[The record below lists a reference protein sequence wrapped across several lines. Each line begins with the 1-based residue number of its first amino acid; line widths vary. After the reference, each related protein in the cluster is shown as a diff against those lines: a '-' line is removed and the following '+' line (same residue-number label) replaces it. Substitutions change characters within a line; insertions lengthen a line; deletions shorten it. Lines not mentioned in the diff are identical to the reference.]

1 MKGRSITIN
10 LLALGSLLA
19 LVAGLAL
26 AQGPGPESGA
36 GLQADLGTEFTYQG
50 RLIDGDSPANGD
62 YDFLFILY
70 DAQAG
75 GSQVG
80 GIEDPEDVAVTE
92 GLFTVALDFGSA
104 AFNGQARWL
113 EIGVRPWDSTG
124 DYTPLSP
131 RQELTAAP
139 YALYARGAPWGGLT
153 GVPAGFADGT
163 DDDTT
168 YTEGAGLVLIDG
180 QFAVDTGLIQA
191 RVTGECT
198 GGNAIRI
205 IHADG
210 TVTCEPVS
218 GGAGDITAVHA
229 GDGLTG
235 GGTIGEVTLSADLA
249 GTGSATSVARSDHE
263 HDADYVNEG
272 QGDSVTT
279 GMIVNAT
286 VLADDLRDGA
296 ALAEILD
303 DDGPG
308 SGLNADLLDGE
319 HASAFASASHDHD
332 KRYYTR
338 TQLQTSG
345 SASVHWDNLTSVP
358 GGFADGVDDDELGGL
373 SCSSGQV
380 AKWNGIRE
388 QWQCGDDQTGA
399 GGDFWSLA
407 GNAGTTSSNF
417 LGTTDNQALEL
428 RVNNARALRLEP
440 DATSPNVIGGYSGN
454 SVTTGV
460 MGATISG
467 GGNSDHL
474 NQVTENYGTVGGG
487 RGNTANNWYATTGG
501 GLDNAATGD
510 SATVGGGQNNSAAG
524 KVGTV
529 GGGQS
534 NATSSSYATVSGGF
548 DNEASG
554 GAATVGGGWG
564 NEASGEVGT
573 VGGGYNITV
582 TADYATVGGGWENT
596 AGGENATVGGGFS
609 NSATDEDATVAGG
622 HLNTASGWAATVG
635 GGWGNTA
642 SEESAF
648 VGGGDFNTASGYAAT
663 VPGGLYNTAGGD
675 YSFAA
680 GRQAKA
686 NHLGSFVLADSTEE
700 DFSSV
705 RDDALRVR
713 FNGGATFVVNNG
725 YWVRFWNNAGRLIDT
740 YTGAY
745 LSIGGTW
752 TNDSDRESKENFAPA
767 DGNDLLARLAE
778 VPIQT
783 WNYKAEDPSVR
794 HLGPVA
800 QDFYAAF
807 GLGQDDQHI
816 STIDAEGVALAAI
829 QGLYQIV
836 QDQETE
842 MAALETELT
851 TLRDQNADLEARMA
865 ALEQAVQAHDAPLR
879 FTPGWLFGG
888 LLLAGL
894 VVGGRQRWG
903 GGRP

>member
-10 LLALGSLLA
+10 LLALGLLLA
-19 LVAGLAL
+19 LVASLAL
-26 AQGPGPESGA
+26 AQGPGPESGT
-36 GLQADLGTEFTYQG
+36 GLQADLATEFTYQG
-50 RLIDGDSPANGD
+50 RLIDGDSPAEGD
-62 YDFLFILY
+62 YDFRFILY

-80 GIEDPEDVAVTE
+80 GIEAPEDVTVTG

-104 AFNGQARWL
+104 AFTGQARWL

-124 DYTPLSP
+124 AYTPLSP

-168 YTEGAGLVLIDG
+168 YTAGAGLELTG
-180 QFAVDTGLIQA
+180 NQFSVNTDFIQA
-191 RVTGECT
+191 RVTGECS

-205 IHADG
+205 VHADG
-210 TVTCEPVS
+210 TVICEPVS

-235 GGTIGEVTLSADLA
+235 GGTTGDVTLAADLA
-249 GTGSATSVARSDHE
+249 GSGSATSVARSDHD

-279 GMIVNAT
+279 GMLVNAT
-286 VLADDLRDGA
+286 ILADDLRDGA

-303 DDGPG
+303 DDGSG
-308 SGLNADLLDGE
+308 SGLDADLLDGE
-319 HASAFASASHDHD
+319 HASAFADASHDHD

-338 TQLQTSG
+338 IQLQTSG

-358 GGFADGVDDDELGGL
+358 GDFADGVDDDELGGL
-373 SCSSGQV
+373 SCSNGQV
-380 AKWNGIRE
+380 AKWNSSRS

-399 GGDFWSLA
+399 GGDFWSLT
-407 GNAGTTSSNF
+407 GNAGTGSSDF

-440 DATSPNVIGGYSGN
+440 NATSPNVIGGYSGN
-454 SVTTGV
+454 SVTGGV
-460 MGATISG
+460 LGATIGG
-467 GGNSDHL
+467 GGNSGHL

-487 RGNTANNWYATTGG
+487 RANTASNWYATTGG

-510 SATVGGGQNNSAAG
+510 STTVGGGQNNSAAG
-524 KVGTV
+524 KAGTV

-548 DNEASG
+548 ENEASG

-564 NEASGEVGT
+564 NEASGEVAT
-573 VGGGYNITV
+573 VGGGYSITV

-596 AGGENATVGGGFS
+596 ASGENATVAGGFT

-622 HLNTASGWAATVG
+622 HLNTASGWAATVA
-635 GGWGNTA
+635 GGWGNEA

-686 NHLGSFVLADSTEE
+686 NHLGSFVLADSTAA

-705 RDDALRVR
+705 RDNALRVR
-713 FNGGATFVVNNG
+713 FNGGATFVVNDG
-725 YWVRFWNNAGRLIDT
+725 YWVRFWSNAGRLIDT
-740 YTGAY
+740 NTGAY
-745 LSIGGTW
+745 LSTGGTW
-752 TNDSDRESKENFAPA
+752 TNDSDRESKENFAPV

-783 WNYKAEDPSVR
+783 WNYKAEDPADR

-800 QDFYAAF
+800 QDFHAAF

-829 QGLYQIV
+829 QALHQRN
-836 QDQETE
+836 QELE
-842 MAALETELT
+842 AENAAQQAQL
-851 TLRDQNADLEARMA
+851 ADLEARMA
-865 ALEQAVQAHDAPLR
+865 ALEQAIQAHDTPLR

-894 VVGGRQRWG
+894 VVGGRRRWG

>member
-1 MKGRSITIN
+1 MKGRSILIN
-10 LLALGSLLA
+10 LLALGLLLA

-36 GLQADLGTEFTYQG
+36 GSQADLGTEFTYQG
-50 RLIDGDSPANGD
+50 RLLDGDSPAEGD
-62 YDFLFILY
+62 YDFRFILY
-70 DAQAG
+70 DAQSG

-80 GIEDPEDVAVTE
+80 SVEALEDVTVTE

-104 AFNGQARWL
+104 AFTGQARWL

-124 DYTPLSP
+124 DFTTLTP

-153 GVPAGFADGT
+153 GVPAGFADGV
-163 DDDTT
+163 DDDTA
-168 YTEGAGLVLIDG
+168 YTAGAGLELVSG
-180 QFAVDTGLIQA
+180 EFSVNTGLIQA

-198 GGNAIRI
+198 GGNAIRT

-210 TVTCEPVS
+210 TVTCEPVA
-218 GGAGDITAVHA
+218 GGAGDITAVYP

-235 GGTIGEVTLSADLA
+235 GGTSGDVTLAADLA

-286 VLADDLRDGA
+286 ILPDDLRDGA

-308 SGLNADLLDGE
+308 SGLNADLLDGK
-319 HASAFASASHDHD
+319 HAIAFADASHDHD

-358 GGFADGVDDDELGGL
+358 GGFADDVDDDELGGL
-373 SCSSGQV
+373 SCNNGQV
-380 AKWNGIRE
+380 AKWNSTLV

-399 GGDFWSLA
+399 GGDFWSLT
-407 GNAGTTSSNF
+407 GNAGTGSSDF

-454 SVTTGV
+454 SVTSSAV
-460 MGATISG
+460 GATIG
-467 GGNSDHL
+467 GGGSSGHL

-487 RGNTANNWYATTGG
+487 RGNTASNWYATAGG

-510 SATVGGGQNNSAAG
+510 STTVGGGQNNSAAG
-524 KVGTV
+524 KAGTV

-554 GAATVGGGWG
+554 GAATVAGGWG
-564 NEASGEVGT
+564 NEASGEVAT

-596 AGGENATVGGGFS
+596 ASGENATVGGGFS
-609 NSATDEDATVAGG
+609 NSATGEDATVAGG
-622 HLNTASGWAATVG
+622 HLNTASGWAATVA

-648 VGGGDFNTASGYAAT
+648 VGGGDFNTASGSRAT

-686 NHLGSFVLADSTEE
+686 NHLGSFVLADSTAA

-705 RDDALRVR
+705 RNNALRVR
-713 FNGGATFVVNNG
+713 FNGGATFVVNDG
-725 YWVRFWNNAGRLIDT
+725 YWVRFWSNAGHLIDT
-740 YTGAY
+740 YPGAY
-745 LSIGGTW
+745 LSTGGAW
-752 TNDSDRESKENFAPA
+752 TDSSDRESKENFAPV

-783 WNYKAEDPSVR
+783 WNYKAEDPAVR

-807 GLGQDDQHI
+807 GLGEDDRHI
-816 STIDAEGVALAAI
+816 STVDTAGVALAAI
-829 QGLYQIV
+829 QALHQRN
-836 QDQETE
+836 QELE
-842 MAALETELT
+842 AENAAQQAHL
-851 TLRDQNADLEARMA
+851 ADLEARLA
-865 ALEQAVQAHDAPLR
+865 ALEQAVQARDAPPR
-879 FTPGWLFGG
+879 FSPGWLFGG
-888 LLLAGL
+888 LVLAGL
-894 VVGGRQRWG
+894 VVGGRWRWG

>member
-10 LLALGSLLA
+10 LLALGLLLA

-36 GLQADLGTEFTYQG
+36 GLQADLGTGFTYQG
-50 RLIDGDSPANGD
+50 RLLDGDNPAGGD
-62 YDFLFILY
+62 YDFRFILY
-70 DAQAG
+70 DAQSG

-80 GIEDPEDVAVTE
+80 GIEAPEDVPVTE

-124 DYTPLSP
+124 AYTTLTP
-131 RQELTAAP
+131 RQALTAAP

-168 YTEGAGLVLIDG
+168 YTPGAGLEL
-180 QFAVDTGLIQA
+180 TGNEFSVNTDLIQA
-191 RVTGECT
+191 RVTGGCS

-235 GGTIGEVTLSADLA
+235 GGTTGDVTLAADLA

-263 HDADYVNEG
+263 HDDAYVNEG
-272 QGDSVTT
+272 QSNSVTT

-286 VLADDLRDGA
+286 IMADDLRGGA

-319 HASAFASASHDHD
+319 HASAFADASHDHD
-332 KRYYTR
+332 KRYYTQ

-345 SASVHWDNLTSVP
+345 SASVHWDNLASVP
-358 GGFADGVDDDELGGL
+358 GGFADDVDDDELGGL
-373 SCSSGQV
+373 SCSNGQV
-380 AKWNGIRE
+380 AKWNGIWE

-399 GGDFWSLA
+399 GGDFWSLT
-407 GNAGTTSSNF
+407 GNAGTGASDF

-440 DATSPNVIGGYSGN
+440 NATSPNVIGGYSGN
-454 SVTTGV
+454 SVTSGV
-460 MGATISG
+460 VGATIGG
-467 GGNSDHL
+467 GGNSGHL
-474 NQVTENYGTVGGG
+474 NQVTEDYGTVGGG

-501 GLDNAATGD
+501 GLGNAATGD
-510 SATVGGGQNNSAAG
+510 STTVGGGQGNSAAG
-524 KVGTV
+524 KAGTV

-548 DNEASG
+548 DNQASG
-554 GAATVGGGWG
+554 GAATVAGGWG
-564 NEASGEVGT
+564 NEASGEVAT
-573 VGGGYNITV
+573 IGGGYNITV
-582 TADYATVGGGWENT
+582 TANYATVGGGWENT
-596 AGGENATVGGGFS
+596 ASGENATVGGGFS
-609 NSATDEDATVAGG
+609 NSATGDDATVAGG
-622 HLNTASGWAATVG
+622 HLNTASGWAATVA

-648 VGGGDFNTASGYAAT
+648 VGGGDFNTASGERAT

-686 NHLGSFVLADSTEE
+686 NHLGSFVLADSTDE

-705 RDDALRVR
+705 RNNALRVR

-725 YWVRFWNNAGRLIDT
+725 YWVRFWSNAGHLIDT
-740 YTGAY
+740 YPGAY
-745 LSIGGTW
+745 LSTGGAW
-752 TNDSDRESKENFAPA
+752 TDSSDRESKENFSPV

-778 VPIQT
+778 VPIQS

-807 GLGQDDQHI
+807 GLGEDDRHI
-816 STIDAEGVALAAI
+816 STVDTAGVALAAI
-829 QGLYQIV
+829 QALHQRN
-836 QDQETE
+836 QELE
-842 MAALETELT
+842 AENAAQQAQL
-851 TLRDQNADLEARMA
+851 ADLEARMA
-865 ALEQAVQAHDAPLR
+865 ALEQAVQAHDAPRR
-879 FTPGWLFGG
+879 FSPGWLFGG
-888 LLLAGL
+888 LVLAGL
-894 VVGGRQRWG
+894 VVGGRWRWG